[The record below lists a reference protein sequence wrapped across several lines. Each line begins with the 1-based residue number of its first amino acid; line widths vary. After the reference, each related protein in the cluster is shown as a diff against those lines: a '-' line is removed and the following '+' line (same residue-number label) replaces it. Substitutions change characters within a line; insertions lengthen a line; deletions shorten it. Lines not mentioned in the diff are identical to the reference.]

1 MLEFE
6 SFDYLFYNSGIGYN
20 SASSSSVN
28 YRRCN
33 AATSSSSW
41 SDYMLSAD
49 ENGFYFTSNSGYNSS
64 SANYGMNYYKKV
76 YRYNIGD
83 SFDSLQ
89 FEDYSGTEVFMYQGM
104 FCSADASMSSNA
116 DWYENKIICHEGGSV
131 LIRLDNDEQYNLE
144 IERMSNSGE
153 YYQGPAIIGNKLFL
167 QCGDNFNQ
175 LCVVDLVIETIL
187 S

>member
-1 MLEFE
+1 
-6 SFDYLFYNSGIGYN
+6 
-20 SASSSSVN
+20 
-28 YRRCN
+28 
-33 AATSSSSW
+33 
-41 SDYMLSAD
+41 MLSAD

-64 SANYGMNYYKKV
+64 SYNYGGKQYKSV

-83 SFDSLQ
+83 WSDSLQ

-104 FCSADASMSSNA
+104 FCSADASMSSSNA
-116 DWYENKIICHEGGSV
+116 DWYENKIICHEDGSV

-144 IERMSNSGE
+144 IERRTDSGE
-153 YYQGPAIIGNKLFL
+153 YYRGPAIIGNKLFL
-167 QCGDNFNQ
+167 QCGNNFNQ